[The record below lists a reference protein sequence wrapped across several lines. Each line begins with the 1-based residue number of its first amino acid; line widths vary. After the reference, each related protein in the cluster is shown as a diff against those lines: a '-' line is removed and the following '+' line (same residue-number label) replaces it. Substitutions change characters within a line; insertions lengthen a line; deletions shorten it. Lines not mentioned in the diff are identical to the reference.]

1 MATNNSIK
9 VGTSADN
16 IIGADPTGSTIYGLG
31 GNDTLKG
38 GGGNDTLIGGEGAD
52 KLSGGGGFADLADY
66 SDSPSGIIAVMGGGS
81 IGGSSFGGTAEG
93 DTIASDIEAIGGSEF
108 DDFIFGNN
116 LDNMLFGN
124 GGKDFLQAEGG
135 DDYLDGGDGN
145 DIMIG
150 GAGADTFHG
159 GSGKDTVSYEGNPDP
174 LFGVSVRIGV
184 ADIDHISRGDGKG
197 DYVDNTVENLI
208 GSRNDDSLEGNSQ
221 DNRLDSGDGDDAIS
235 GNGGNDELIGG
246 KGHDSIFGD
255 ADIDTVIYTASNAG
269 VNVDL
274 RGRAADYIGTMNRGT
289 GGDAEGDNLFDIENF
304 EGSKFGDTVIGS
316 KERNTLSGN
325 DGDDS
330 LLGGGERDTL
340 LGGNGNDTLFGETGD
355 DSLYGNAG
363 ADTLFGG
370 SNKDRLS
377 GGDGNDKLDGGSEA
391 DTFVFAFDTL
401 GDTDIIKDFNRSEGD
416 IISLI
421 NMDAN
426 ANAGGN
432 QDFSFIGQNAFSG
445 VAGQLHY
452 NSNGFETVLTGDV
465 NGDKLADFTIKLT
478 DAPGLIASDFLL

>member
-16 IIGADPTGSTIYGLG
+16 LIVADPSGSTIYGLG
-31 GNDTLKG
+31 GADTLKG

-52 KLSGGGGFADLADY
+52 TLSGGAGFADLADY
-66 SDSPSGIIAVMGGGS
+66 SDSQSGIAIMIGGGA
-81 IGGSSFGGTAEG
+81 GQGGTAAG
-93 DTIASDIEAIGGSEF
+93 DTIANDIEAVGGSAF

-116 LDNMLFGN
+116 LDNMLFGS
-124 GGKDFLQAEGG
+124 GGNDTLLDEGG
-135 DDYLDGGDGN
+135 DDYLDGGAGN
-145 DIMIG
+145 DFMFG
-150 GAGADTFHG
+150 GAGADTFSG
-159 GSGKDTVSYEGNPDP
+159 GSGEDTVSYAGNPDP

-184 ADIDHISRGDGKG
+184 ADIDHISRGDGEG
-197 DYVDNTVENLI
+197 DFVDNTVENLI
-208 GSRNDDSLEGNSQ
+208 GSSNSDSLEGNSQ
-221 DNRLDSGDGDDAIS
+221 NNRLDGGDGGDAIS

-246 KGHDSIFGD
+246 KGAD
-255 ADIDTVIYTASNAG
+255 AIYGGADVDTVIYTASNAG

-274 RGRAADYIGTMNRGT
+274 RYRAVDPFTVGNRGT

-304 EGSKFGDTVIGS
+304 EGSQFGDTVIGS

-325 DGDDS
+325 DGDDA

-340 LGGNGNDTLFGETGD
+340 LGGNGQDTLFGETGD

-370 SNKDRLS
+370 QNKDHLS
-377 GGDGNDKLDGGSEA
+377 GGDGNDKLFGGTEA

-401 GDTDIIKDFNRSEGD
+401 GDTDTIKDFHRSEGD